1 MADAQTIDQLA
12 IEITSSVKGEKKL
25 RNFANALNDLAYVSS
40 GINTSKLQSVAV
52 DIRAITKSFEGFSA
66 NNVKN
71 FANSLGR
78 LSQIDPGKLGGFDSL
93 SKSIMNLTT
102 ATSGIDLSGITRL
115 TNSLA
120 RLSKSDMKGFDGSAL
135 QKIAN
140 TVTGLVG
147 SLANSE
153 QVDANITRLV
163 GSIAK
168 LADSGN
174 HIGNVTTELPKIG
187 SSLTKLIKDLQGV
200 GTINEGI
207 IKLVD
212 GIARLTNAGKKAA
225 EVTNSLDKFGD
236 AVIRLVKKLQGVG
249 DINVNL
255 ANTIQGL
262 GNMAQ
267 GGLKFGSVMQQTA
280 THTSNLGEHLK
291 SLGSI
296 VWRTISPFNS
306 FSEKLGHAKKQS
318 KGLASTIGLLYA
330 KYWLLKRGIM
340 AAGKMTGSAQDY
352 IEAFNYFNVALN
364 RVGEDSKDQY
374 KRFGYD
380 NATEYA
386 QSFQDRF
393 TKLQK
398 TMTGYDVNSRTGDL
412 NYTGERN
419 LGLNIK
425 DVMQYQAQV
434 AQISNSVGQLG
445 EVSIMASKAM
455 SMIAA
460 DLSSLTNTDLVQ
472 VQENLVSGFN
482 GMTRAVYKYG
492 INITQANLQQIA
504 YNHGVNTS
512 VAKLSMAAKQQL
524 RLIGIL
530 EQSKVAWGDLNRTL
544 NQPANMLRRLQA
556 GFANLARTIGSLF
569 VPLLNVV
576 YPVLNA
582 IVSVLQQF
590 FEWIAKLLGV
600 KMPDMSSAFKMPDN
614 MGEAADDSGKVADNT
629 GKAAKNAKKLN
640 DNIQGFDEI
649 NKLQADN
656 DNSGNGGGGGGAGGL
671 GDVDLSKDI
680 ANLLSQLEKEWGKN
694 FEDKVAKIAERI
706 KKALLDGWNKGG
718 DFTDLGKK
726 FGKWITDGLEKI
738 PWKKIQ
744 KTIRK
749 IVKSFATFI
758 NGAFK
763 GADWNVIGNTIA
775 QAFNTIVDALY
786 TWWDTIDWLDLGKR
800 LATGV
805 NSVVRNFKWK
815 KFGAMLGAKLR
826 GMIQFAFGFIT
837 TIDFKALGKK
847 ITESITSFFERMN
860 KVDPRTGLSGWAEL
874 GKTISKTFEGILD
887 TIITVLDGLDWDQVG
902 VAIAD
907 FLGSIDWGTLMLKV
921 GEVIVKGIGAAIKAG
936 IAAFA
941 KDPLGM
947 AEALVSV
954 LGIIFAYKKLLGF
967 FDIFSVT
974 FGRGMNG
981 AILRALRGNAIGDG
995 ISGAMGGASGSGG
1008 LLGKI
1013 FNPIRNAGSG
1023 IASAFSDAF
1032 HDNKIAQT
1040 LAFSGKSSAGIFASS
1055 FGKGLKAAF
1064 TTPAISKG
1072 LGAAILTGSAI
1083 AFGKMGGSIIG
1094 ERIDANTERQEQAVK
1109 TGRAKGESRL
1119 AIAKSQGKNV
1129 NDTYKTELEKDLA
1142 NKKKALEDYKNKYQ
1156 TMIKNGAY
1164 HLTQSVVPGTGA
1176 SGIGSAVASIFQWN
1190 NDYSD
1195 LEDAEAK
1202 IKELE
1207 GTIQGMQN
1215 TLAKYNGT
1223 QERSKQL
1230 EDSRSKALSKL
1241 REMAKKGKISWYDYA
1256 KAQKAVKDS
1265 TGSTND
1271 IMGKALITTDK
1282 YRSISNQ
1289 LASDMTKAKVP
1300 MEQQKAIM
1308 KKLRDAVAEGRLSLK
1323 KYQEI
1328 VKNSKGDVTKLN
1340 KEIAKIPKT
1349 KTTKHTV
1356 TSNIASIKKEIKGIT
1371 KKIKTEIEL
1380 SITVVNKG
1388 STKGQIVSQGKLG
1401 HLIND
1406 QELNY
1411 ARQNKQLKMNKDGSI
1426 VIQKGSQ
1433 YATSTWLKKFKAAK
1447 IKYTIKK
1454 FASGGYLE
1462 DGLFTMN
1469 RGEIAGRFDNGKSV
1483 VANNQQISDGFA
1495 KAITATLAPAIKS
1508 AVKQGVTE
1516 ASGNGSQDINV
1527 YLDGKQLA
1535 ENSVKYIRQM
1545 NRSNGR
1551 TQFA

>member
-120 RLSKSDMKGFDGSAL
+120 RLSKADMKGFDGSAL

-207 IKLVD
+207 TKLVD
-212 GIARLTNAGKKAA
+212 GIAKLANTGKSIPS
-225 EVTNSLDKFGD
+225 VVSNLDKFGD

-280 THTSNLGEHLK
+280 THTSNLGGHLK

-393 TKLQK
+393 TALQK
-398 TMTGYDVNSRTGDL
+398 TMTGFDVNSRTGDL

-569 VPLLNVV
+569 LPLLNVV

-590 FEWIAKLLGV
+590 FGWIAKLLGV

-656 DNSGNGGGGGGAGGL
+656 DDSGNGGGGGGAGGL

-718 DFTDLGKK
+718 DFTDLGKR

-775 QAFNTIVDALY
+775 QAFNTIVDAIY

-805 NSVVRNFKWK
+805 NSVVRNFNWK

-921 GEVIVKGIGAAIKAG
+921 GEVIVKGLGAAIKAG

-954 LGIIFAYKKLLGF
+954 LGIIFAYKKLVGF
-967 FDIFSVT
+967 FDIFSVM

-981 AILRALRGNAIGDG
+981 AMLRALKGNAIGNG
-995 ISGAMGGASGSGG
+995 LTNAMVMSGGGGLFGKIGASLKATGSKMGSAFMTAFTGTAFIGG
-1008 LLGKI
+1008 KSFGASLL
-1013 FNPIRNAGSG
+1013 SG
-1023 IASAFSDAF
+1023 IKAVFTAPA
-1032 HDNKIAQT
+1032 I
-1040 LAFSGKSSAGIFASS
+1040 
-1055 FGKGLKAAF
+1055 GKGLG
-1064 TTPAISKG
+1064 T
-1072 LGAAILTGSAI
+1072 AILGGAAI
-1083 AFGKMGGSIIG
+1083 AFGKWGGSIIG

-1109 TGRAKGESRL
+1109 TGRTKGESRL
-1119 AIAKSQGKNV
+1119 AIAKSQGKSV

-1142 NKKKALEDYKNKYQ
+1142 NKKKALEDYKKKYQ

-1215 TLAKYNGT
+1215 TLTKYNGT

-1356 TSNIASIKKEIKGIT
+1356 TSNIASIKKQIKGIT

-1483 VANNQQISDGFA
+1483 VANNYQISEGIA
-1495 KAITATLAPAIKS
+1495 KSLTSTLAPQIYA
-1508 AVKQGVTE
+1508 AVKQGMND